1 MRIVDAVWEKR
12 NLGIST
18 FEITIE
24 NEDSFEDV
32 EKAISHLDCDYAVV
46 KLSAQRKE
54 YLAHLQSQGFLFI
67 EDMIH
72 LEHDLSEIPMN
83 PIIKRLYEKTSF
95 RKMNEE
101 DFSQLEEE
109 VLKGMFD
116 TDRISLDKSF
126 DSDASANRYL
136 NWIND
141 LKANDANFY
150 VITYG
155 ENSAGFVVLNTKDNI
170 TFHSVLGGG
179 YERFRK
185 TGIGIIQKEQ
195 EITRKLGGKRVI
207 TSVSSNNVGQFRAL
221 IMNGYKPYAVDHVL
235 IKHKEVHI

>member
-1 MRIVDAVWEKR
+1 MKIVDAVWEKR

-24 NEDSFEDV
+24 KEDSFEVV
-32 EKAISHLDCDYAVV
+32 EKAISQLDCDYVVV
-46 KLSAQRKE
+46 KLSTERKE
-54 YLAHLQSQGFLFI
+54 FLDFLQSQGFIFI

-72 LEHDLSEIPMN
+72 MEHDLSEIPMN
-83 PIIKRLYEKTSF
+83 PIVKRLYEKTNF
-95 RKMNEE
+95 RRMSET
-101 DFSQLEEE
+101 DYSQLKEE

-116 TDRISLDKSF
+116 TDRISLDKKF
-126 DSDASANRYL
+126 NAEASANRYL

-141 LKANDANFY
+141 LKINDALFY

-155 ENSAGFVVLNTKDNI
+155 DNSAGFVVLNTKDNI

-179 YERFRK
+179 YERFKK
-185 TGIGIIQKEQ
+185 TGLGIIQKEQ
-195 EITRKLGGKRVI
+195 EITRSLGGKRVI

-235 IKHKEVHI
+235 IRHKEVHE

>member
-1 MRIVDAVWEKR
+1 MIIVDAVWEKR

-24 NEDSFEDV
+24 KEDSFEDV
-32 EKAISHLDCDYAVV
+32 EKAISQLDCEYSVV
-46 KLSAQRKE
+46 KLSTARKE
-54 YLAHLQSQGFLFI
+54 YLDLLQLKGFMFV

-83 PIIKRLYEKTSF
+83 PIVKRLYEKTSF
-95 RKMNEE
+95 RRMSEE
-101 DFSQLEEE
+101 DFSQLKEE

-116 TDRISLDKSF
+116 TDRISLDKRF
-126 DSDASANRYL
+126 NTDASANRYL

-141 LKANDANFY
+141 LNSKGALFY

-155 ENSAGFVVLNTKDNI
+155 DDSAGFVVLNTKDNI

-179 YERFRK
+179 YEKFKK

-195 EITRKLGGKRVI
+195 EITRSLGGKRVI

-235 IKHKEVHI
+235 IRHKEVHE

>member
-18 FEITIE
+18 FEITIDKD
-24 NEDSFEDV
+24 DSFEDV
-32 EKAISHLDCDYAVV
+32 ENAVSNLDCDYAVV
-46 KLSAQRKE
+46 KLSTEKKE
-54 YLAHLQSQGFLFI
+54 YLELLQSKGFIFI

-83 PIIKRLYEKTSF
+83 PIVKRLYDKTSF
-95 RKMNEE
+95 RIMNDK
-101 DFSQLEEE
+101 DFYQLEDE
-109 VLKGMFD
+109 VLRGMFD
-116 TDRISLDKSF
+116 TDRISLDKNFNSE
-126 DSDASANRYL
+126 ASANRYL
-136 NWIND
+136 NWIKD
-141 LKANDANFY
+141 LKANGALFY

-155 ENSAGFVVLNTKDNI
+155 DASAGFVVLNSKDNV

-179 YERFRK
+179 YERFKK

-195 EITRKLGGKRVI
+195 EITRLLGGKRVI
-207 TSVSSNNVGQFRAL
+207 TSVSSNNIGQFRAL

-235 IKHKEVHI
+235 IRHKEVQ